1 MLIYYI
7 LIINS
12 IIFCS
17 QSVQI
22 PVEDVEFITHK
33 ESGFK
38 LINSKIL
45 INRVDNVKGVID
57 DDGVN
62 FLHFEIY
69 DVKTE
74 QSKKK
79 ISSILEQFWND
90 ARMVPLRL
98 RNQLEFIEIAFK
110 KPKNAQIE
118 VNELKNNTWSIFIYL
133 KDSVDVMEIKFKIPD
148 NHYNEQFQKL
158 RVLLDFI

>member
-1 MLIYYI
+1 MLIYQI

-22 PVEDVEFITHK
+22 PIEDVEFITHK

-38 LINSKIL
+38 LVNSKIL
-45 INRVDNVKGVID
+45 INRADNIKGVID

-79 ISSILEQFWND
+79 IAGILEQFWND
-90 ARMVPLRL
+90 AKMVPLRM
-98 RNQLEFIEIAFK
+98 RNQLEYMLQLDLIILVIQLLGNQK
-110 KPKNAQIE
+110 M
-118 VNELKNNTWSIFIYL
+118 LK
-133 KDSVDVMEIKFKIPD
+133 
-148 NHYNEQFQKL
+148 QKQMNL
-158 RVLLDFI
+158 RITHGRYQYTQRRVQK